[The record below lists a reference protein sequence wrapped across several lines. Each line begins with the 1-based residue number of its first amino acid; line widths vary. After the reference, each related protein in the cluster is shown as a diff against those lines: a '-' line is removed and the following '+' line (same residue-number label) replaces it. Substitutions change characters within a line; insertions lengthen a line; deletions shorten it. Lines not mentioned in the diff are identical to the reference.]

1 MHTDESRVTCTLPKS
16 SSFTV
21 ETGWFYLG
29 QGAFN
34 NMNVAPTGVIVSAL
48 ESNALQDVA
57 SWELV

>member
-1 MHTDESRVTCTLPKS
+1 MVDDS
-16 SSFTV
+16 SSGAQADISV
-21 ETGWFYLG
+21 WRPNLETGWFYLG

>member
-1 MHTDESRVTCTLPKS
+1 
-16 SSFTV
+16 V

-48 ESNALQDVA
+48 ESDALQDVA
-57 SWELV
+57 SWELVWNDAGSKN